1 MQKYNLLPE
10 HLNYNLEN
18 FIVQHLNDN
27 KTTLTLKLKSLEQ
40 TDFCTNLVLDTLFN
54 YKKAL
59 HKLPT
64 LALNYCWLPAKSYE
78 QASSELTA
86 FYKSSNINGN
96 NVLDLCG
103 GLGIDDIYFSKKNK
117 SIISL
122 DADNELNEIVKNN
135 FTKLKIDNVER
146 ISSFAEDFLANNNQA
161 FDLVYID
168 ADRRPEAN
176 AKTFKLEEC
185 TPNIIE
191 LLPII
196 KTITNRLLIKLS
208 PLVDISYCKTAI
220 DNITEI
226 EVVSVKNEVKEVLLW
241 LDFKKTETKTVI
253 KATNIIDF
261 ENIQHYDSTEKTE
274 NETKIDSNFE
284 YFFEPNASII
294 KAQLSKDYAVF
305 CNLKMLAE
313 NSHFYI
319 GNDLPPNFMGRSFK
333 IIHHSIFSKSN
344 LQQYLKN
351 NNLSKANISKR
362 NFPINEAEIAK
373 QFKLKEGG
381 DDYLFFTQNAK
392 GERLFFHCKKRV
404 D

>member
-27 KTTLTLKLKSLEQ
+27 KNTLTLKLKSLEQ
-40 TDFCTNLVLDTLFN
+40 TNFCTNLVLDTLFN

-86 FYKSSNINGN
+86 FYKSSNIKGN
-96 NVLDLCG
+96 TILDLCG
-103 GLGIDDIYFSKKNK
+103 GLGIDDIYFSKKFK
-117 SIISL
+117 HVISL
-122 DADNELNEIVKNN
+122 DADSELNEIVKNN
-135 FTKLKIDNVER
+135 FTKLKIENIER
-146 ISSFAEDFLANNNQA
+146 ITNFAEDFLANNNQA
-161 FDLVYID
+161 FDWVYID

-196 KTITNRLLIKLS
+196 KTISNKLLIKLS

-220 DNITEI
+220 DNITAI
-226 EVVSVKNEVKEVLLW
+226 EVVSVKNEVKEILLW
-241 LDFKKTETKTVI
+241 LDFKTTDNEHII
-253 KATNIIDF
+253 KAINIHDF
-261 ENIQHYDSTEKTE
+261 DNIQHFQSTTQSEYAPL
-274 NETKIDSNFE
+274 NNLNIQ

-294 KAQLSKDYAVF
+294 KGQLSKEYAVF

-319 GNDLPPNFMGRSFK
+319 GNNVPPNFMGRSFK

-381 DDYLFFTQNAK
+381 DDYLFFTQNTK
-392 GERLFFHCKKRV
+392 GERLFFHCKKLI

>member
-18 FIVQHLNDN
+18 FIAQHLNDN
-27 KTTLTLKLKSLEQ
+27 KNTLTLKLKSLEQ
-40 TDFCTNLVLDTLFN
+40 TNFCTNLVLDTLFN

-86 FYKSSNINGN
+86 FYKSSYIKGN
-96 NVLDLCG
+96 NILDLCG
-103 GLGIDDIYFSKKNK
+103 GLGIDDIYFSKNFKRV
-117 SIISL
+117 ISL
-122 DADNELNEIVKNN
+122 DTDNELNEIVENN
-135 FTKLKIDNVER
+135 LAKLKIKNIER
-146 ISSFAEDFLANNNQA
+146 ITSFAKDFLANNNQA
-161 FDLVYID
+161 FDWVYID

-185 TPNIIE
+185 SPNIIE
-191 LLPII
+191 LLPMI
-196 KTITNRLLIKLS
+196 KTITDRLLIKLS

-220 DNITEI
+220 NDIAAI

-241 LDFKKTETKTVI
+241 LDFKNIDNKTVI
-253 KATNIIDF
+253 KATNILDF
-261 ENIQHYDSTEKTE
+261 NKIRHFDSKNQYE
-274 NETKIDSNFE
+274 NEPINDSSIQ

-294 KAQLSKDYAVF
+294 KAQLSKDYALF
-305 CNLKMLAE
+305 CKLKMLAE
-313 NSHFYI
+313 NSNFYV
-319 GNDLPPNFMGRSFK
+319 GNEVPTNFMGRSFK
-333 IIHHSIFSKSN
+333 IVHHSIFSKSN

-351 NNLSKANISKR
+351 NNLHKANISKR

-381 DDYLFFTQNAK
+381 EDYLFFTQNAN
-392 GERLFFHCKKRV
+392 GERLFFHCKKLI

>member
-27 KTTLTLKLKSLEQ
+27 KNTLTLKLKSLEQ

-96 NVLDLCG
+96 TILDLCG
-103 GLGIDDIYFSKKNK
+103 GLGIDDIYFSKKYK
-117 SIISL
+117 SVISL

-220 DNITEI
+220 NNITEI

-241 LDFKKTETKTVI
+241 LNFKNTETKTVI

-319 GNDLPPNFMGRSFK
+319 GNDLPPNFIGRSFK